1 MVKASDIETLTSVVM
16 ENCVQIAPSRVDL
29 PCQIPYIKGHNL
41 WNTNKQGTTLF
52 IPIVNL
58 AQIAVNALLIE
69 TVAGYVPF
77 DSLHNRMCGKLDHF
91 IEAGLLNR
99 AHPVSLV
106 ELEQGILVAAAMEL
120 AVMCQNIVLM
130 MQAMGLGG
138 WMFRGGI
145 DPNSIMG
152 AFSEQGIQGLEVRFE
167 RNPAWAQPNPVGLDQ
182 YFEGMCPPYYSDM
195 SAAVKRLVEFKFGP
209 NGTFDPQRPGPFLE
223 NAQVKANI
231 ERYSLEMI
239 ECTSEVA
246 QYIYDTYGKFPA
258 TLPSIGVMAYTQAQH
273 LDTDFYDQFYSSGT
287 YLDSH
292 TWHMERW
299 H

>member
-1 MVKASDIETLTSVVM
+1 MASDIETLMATVM

-29 PCQIPYIKGHNL
+29 PNEIPYIKGHNL

-52 IPIVNL
+52 IPIVDI
-58 AQIAVNALLIE
+58 AQITVNALFIE
-69 TVAGYVPF
+69 TMAGAVPF
-77 DSLHNRMCGKLDHF
+77 DSTYNRMCGKLDRF
-91 IEAGLLNR
+91 IESGLLNR
-99 AHPVSLV
+99 ARPISLF
-106 ELEQGILVAAAMEL
+106 ELEQGILVAAAMEI

-130 MQAMGLGG
+130 MQAIGLGG

-145 DPNSIMG
+145 DHNSIMG
-152 AFSEQGIQGLEVRFE
+152 AFSEQGIKGLGVRFE
-167 RNPAWAQPNPVGLDQ
+167 HNLAWTQPNPVGLDQ
-182 YFEGMCPPYYSDM
+182 YFEGLCPPYYADM
-195 SAAVKRLVEFKFGP
+195 SAAVKRLVEIKFGP
-209 NGTFDPQRPGPFLE
+209 NGTFDPQRAGPFLE
-223 NAQVKANI
+223 NARVKANI

-258 TLPSIGVMAYTQAQH
+258 TIPSIGVMAYTQAQH
-273 LDTDFYDQFYSSGT
+273 LDTDFYDRFYYPGA

-292 TWHMERW
+292 AWHIERW